1 MLERM
6 KEASAK
12 RFSTKR
18 LRRHSR
24 VEFLI
29 QTFEVFL
36 GLAYVADA
44 LPFRLTKC
52 IVNHRLEEAH
62 VIGKLLQVSLRLL
75 SCGSFLPQSLTGP
88 HGRSVVSEAERNAY
102 AYLEERLKFFSQIF
116 DFVRVH
122 IGQDSLGV
130 LCKEARCEHGE
141 GGYIRLQPYSRLII
155 EEAARALR

>member
-12 RFSTKR
+12 KFSTKR

-88 HGRSVVSEAERNAY
+88 PWKISDFRSRMQCIRVPGGT
-102 AYLEERLKFFSQIF
+102 LEVLLSDLRLRSGPH
-116 DFVRVH
+116 RS
-122 IGQDSLGV
+122 G
-130 LCKEARCEHGE
+130 
-141 GGYIRLQPYSRLII
+141 
-155 EEAARALR
+155 